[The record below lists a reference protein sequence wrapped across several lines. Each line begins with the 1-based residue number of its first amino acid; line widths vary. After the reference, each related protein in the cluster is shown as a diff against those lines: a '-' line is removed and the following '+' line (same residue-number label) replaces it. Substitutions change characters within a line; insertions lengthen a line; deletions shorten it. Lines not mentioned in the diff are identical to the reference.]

1 MGKIA
6 KEIARLK
13 KLCTHPKIVGTGQ
26 NEGPWGYDGV
36 TWDCPECGSRINDD
50 TDLKKGTILCFWSIA
65 KLKRTCKL
73 SEIRNDD
80 QEIIST

>member
-6 KEIARLK
+6 KQIAELK

-26 NEGPWGYDGV
+26 NEGPWGYDSV
-36 TWDCPECGSRINDD
+36 TWKCDECGSHISEN
-50 TDLKKGTILCFWSIA
+50 TVLKKGTVICFWSTA

-73 SEIRNDD
+73 SEIRDSD
-80 QEIIST
+80 QEIIS